1 MQKPLPRKFKI
12 GDRVLFVKE
21 KDEEGEIIEI
31 IGDFKAIVLNSSGFK
46 VPVLLKDL
54 ILFEEF
60 MEELESWFDEEDFEK
75 SILNNKKEMFANKE
89 KNVKAKLFNL
99 KQRSKRLGSKEID
112 LHINLLIDD
121 YSNLSNAEMIEIQ
134 IREFEAELNK
144 VLNTNTE
151 ELIVIHGI
159 GTGILK
165 ENIHKILNE
174 YKLRY
179 YLSSDGGSTTIFL

>member
-31 IGDFKAIVLNSSGFK
+31 IGAFKAIVLNSSGFK

-54 ILFEEF
+54 ILFEEY

-99 KQRSKRLGSKEID
+99 KQRRKRLGSKEID

-121 YSNLSNAEMIEIQ
+121 YSK
-134 IREFEAELNK
+134 F
-144 VLNTNTE
+144 LNTLNT
-151 ELIVIHGI
+151 
-159 GTGILK
+159 
-165 ENIHKILNE
+165 
-174 YKLRY
+174 
-179 YLSSDGGSTTIFL
+179 